1 MSTVSHIPT
10 PLALLPQAQA
20 GDEQAMNHLL
30 TEITP
35 YVARLCR
42 SVTHDDGAD
51 ATQEALLAVY
61 RGLRTLREPAAFY
74 GWVRAVTLREAVRT
88 AKRAGDEGTY
98 VQVQVDSGQEAN
110 PLDAVHISDVLER
123 LSTSHRQVLT
133 LRAYG
138 LNEEEM
144 ARVLSLP
151 IGTVRSRLHR
161 ARCRFREAWLP
172 SAA

>member
-1 MSTVSHIPT
+1 MNNVSDIPT
-10 PLALLPQAQA
+10 PLTLLPRAQA
-20 GDEQAMNHLL
+20 GDEQAMNQLL
-30 TEITP
+30 TGIIP

-42 SVTHDDGAD
+42 TITRDDGAD

-61 RGLRTLREPAAFY
+61 RGLRTLREPTAFY
-74 GWVRAVTLREAVRT
+74 GWVRSVTVREAVRVV
-88 AKRAGDEGTY
+88 KRAGEEGPY
-98 VQVQVDSGQEAN
+98 PGVEAGQETN
-110 PLDAVHISDVLER
+110 PLDAVHISDVLDR

-144 ARVLSLP
+144 ARLLSLP
-151 IGTVRSRLHR
+151 VGTVRSRLHR
-161 ARCRFREAWLP
+161 ARLRFREAWLP

>member
-1 MSTVSHIPT
+1 MSTVSDIPT
-10 PLALLPQAQA
+10 PLALLPRAQA
-20 GDEQAMNHLL
+20 GDEQAMNQLL
-30 TEITP
+30 TGITP

-61 RGLRTLREPAAFY
+61 RGLRTLREPTAFY
-74 GWVRAVTLREAVRT
+74 GWVRSVTVREAVRT
-88 AKRAGDEGTY
+88 AKRTGAEGTY
-98 VQVQVDSGQEAN
+98 LRVESGQQAN

-144 ARVLSLP
+144 AEVLSLP
-151 IGTVRSRLHR
+151 VGTVRSRLHR
-161 ARCRFREAWLP
+161 ARLRFREAWQP

>member
-1 MSTVSHIPT
+1 MSTVSHLPT
-10 PLALLPQAQA
+10 PLALLPRAQA

-30 TEITP
+30 TAITP

-74 GWVRAVTLREAVRT
+74 GWVRSVTVREAVRT
-88 AKRAGDEGTY
+88 AKRAGDEGAY
-98 VQVQVDSGQEAN
+98 VQVDSGEEAN
-110 PLDAVHISDVLER
+110 PLDAVHISDVLDR

-133 LRAYG
+133 LRAWG
-138 LNEEEM
+138 LSEEEM
-144 ARVLSLP
+144 AQVLSLP
-151 IGTVRSRLHR
+151 VGTVRSRLHR
-161 ARCRFREAWLP
+161 ARRRFREAWLP

>member
-1 MSTVSHIPT
+1 MSTVSHMPA
-10 PLALLPQAQA
+10 PLALLPRAQA

-30 TEITP
+30 TGITP

-51 ATQEALLAVY
+51 ATQEALLAIY
-61 RGLRTLREPAAFY
+61 RGLPTLREPNAFY

-88 AKRAGDEGTY
+88 VKRAADEEAC
-98 VQVQVDSGQEAN
+98 VQVDSGQEAN
-110 PLDAVHISDVLER
+110 PLDTVHISDVLDR
-123 LSTSHRQVLT
+123 LSASHRQVLT
-133 LRAYG
+133 LRTYG

-151 IGTVRSRLHR
+151 VGTVRSRLHR
-161 ARCRFREAWLP
+161 ARRRFREAWLP